1 MSTSIPLLPESD
13 IEYLNLK
20 EFKCE
25 IRIHGADIHLI
36 IEDFDLPPAYA
47 PQICQL
53 LLKLPSGYPNTN
65 PDMFWTRPEIHLS
78 TGALP
83 VAANVQE
90 TFADGPWQR
99 WSRHT
104 SSWRPGVDSIQTK
117 LRAVRTELD
126 KGR

>member
-1 MSTSIPLLPESD
+1 MNTSIHLLPESD

-25 IRIHGADIHLI
+25 LRVHGSDIHLI
-36 IEDFDLPPAYA
+36 IDEFELPAAYT
-47 PQICQL
+47 PRNCRL
-53 LLKLPSGYPNTN
+53 LLKLPAGYPNTN
-65 PDMFWTRPEIHLS
+65 PDMFWTRPDIRLTSGEF
-78 TGALP
+78 P

-90 TFADGPWQR
+90 TFVDGNWQR

-104 SSWRPGVDSIQTK
+104 NTWRSGVDNIQSK